1 MQPVILVTGGS
12 RGIGAAVCR
21 QAASAGYAVAI
32 NYVSDEKA
40 ANELVT
46 ELTVNGAAASAFK
59 ADVSRDDEC
68 SKLFA
73 DVTSQ
78 MASPQALVN
87 SAGIDI
93 GYTEVADMDAQVIG
107 RLMNINVVG
116 TMLCCRE
123 AARSMSTEQGHQG
136 GSIVNVSSMA
146 GTFGGRRG
154 STAYAA
160 SKAAVD
166 AFTKGFARE
175 VGQQGIRV
183 NAIRPGVTLTDM
195 TQGIQQDA
203 ALRAGVESSIAMNR
217 VATADEIANPIM
229 WLLSNEASFV
239 SGCCLDAS
247 GGGFVIGGTTTPV
260 IQD

>member
-21 QAASAGYAVAI
+21 HAAQAGYSVAV
-32 NYVSDEKA
+32 NYVNDKEA
-40 ANELVT
+40 AHQLVS
-46 ELTVNGAAASAFK
+46 ELTTNGATARAFK
-59 ADVSRDDEC
+59 ADVSRDDDC
-68 SKLFA
+68 IKLFS
-73 DVTSQ
+73 DIKEQ
-78 MASPQALVN
+78 MAAPQALVN

-93 GYTEVADMDAQVIG
+93 GYTEVADMDATTIQ
-107 RLMNINVVG
+107 RLMHINVIG

-123 AARSMSTEQGHQG
+123 AVRCMSTAQGHQG
-136 GSIVNVSSMA
+136 GAIVNISSMA

-175 VGQQGIRV
+175 VGEQGIRV
-183 NAIRPGVTLTDM
+183 NAVRPGVTLTDM
-195 TQGIQQDA
+195 TDGIRQDA

-217 VATADEIANPIM
+217 VAETDEIAHPVM
-229 WLLSNEASFV
+229 WLLSNQASFV
-239 SGCCLDAS
+239 SGCCLDTS
-247 GGGFVIGGTTTPV
+247 GGGFVIGGTTTQV
-260 IQD
+260 T